1 MHLTTCL
8 CHWMESMSICRES
21 TGGHHRCR
29 CEDKSRAH
37 LLVFLRCEEV
47 IKYQRGCSFVHFTL
61 NLEKKLQL
69 IWSTN
74 GIVRV
79 QIQVRVDDWIQR
91 AIISHILVCI
101 DPRVLNILLKIKQN
115 ISCLAQSCSQNIKG
129 LLRSIFWARDYCL
142 ESWNILPS
150 SLILICRPA
159 NITIHRKTLKKP
171 QKFGFIRGHPWP
183 RVWSLCI
190 VVFADLQMR
199 IVHQHLE

>member
-1 MHLTTCL
+1 
-8 CHWMESMSICRES
+8 MSICRES

-37 LLVFLRCEEV
+37 LPDFLRCEDV
-47 IKYQRGCSFVHFTL
+47 IKYQRGCSFAHFIL

-74 GIVRV
+74 GILRV
-79 QIQVRVDDWIQR
+79 QIQVRVDDSIQG

-101 DPRVLNILLKIKQN
+101 DPRVFNILLKIKQN
-115 ISCLAQSCSQNIKG
+115 ISCLAQSFSQNIKG
-129 LLRSIFWARDYCL
+129 LLRSIFLARDYCL
-142 ESWNILPS
+142 KSWNILPS
-150 SLILICRPA
+150 SSLISRYRPA

-171 QKFGFIRGHPWP
+171 QKFGSIRGHPWP

-190 VVFADLQMR
+190 VVFAYLQM
-199 IVHQHLE
+199 IMVHPHLE